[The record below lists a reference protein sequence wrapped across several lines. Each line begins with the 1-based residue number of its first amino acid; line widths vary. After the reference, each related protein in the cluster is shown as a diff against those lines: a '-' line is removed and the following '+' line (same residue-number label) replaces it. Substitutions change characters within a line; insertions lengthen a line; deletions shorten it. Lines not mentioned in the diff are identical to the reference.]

1 MKGVLKIGARGKKR
15 RKKKKKRTRTR
26 RSREKESGRR
36 NTEEY
41 VNTSLGI
48 ILYRLLSSF
57 ALFYFTSFRI
67 RAKLYVHIVTKQCAG
82 WRYADREIERH
93 RDIPTDR
100 QTDRQTNRL
109 TNRLTGRRLIL
120 QINTTN

>member
-15 RKKKKKRTRTR
+15 RKKKKKRTRTRTRTR

-100 QTDRQTNRL
+100 QTDRQTDKQ
-109 TNRLTGRRLIL
+109 TDK
-120 QINTTN
+120 